1 MTVQLRYIRKLGPI
15 HDDQFDIFLHSW
27 VFLYNHQ
34 RNGTSWFQTV
44 DDILSTFV

>member
-1 MTVQLRYIRKLGPI
+1 MNKIFQNKKKVI
-15 HDDQFDIFLHSW
+15 HDEHFDIYLHSW

-34 RNGTSWFQTV
+34 RNGTPWFQTV